1 MERCDGHDVV
11 QYRGEIMPLL
21 CILIARSETG
31 SSPWLDN
38 DFVQVV
44 VYRDIERFV
53 GLVVD
58 QIVDIV
64 TERVDM
70 LNTRS
75 NGKLLGSAVVQGH
88 VTDVVDVE
96 GIIRSTV

>member
-1 MERCDGHDVV
+1 M
-11 QYRGEIMPLL
+11 
-21 CILIARSETG
+21 
-31 SSPWLDN
+31 
-38 DFVQVV
+38 
-44 VYRDIERFV
+44 
-53 GLVVD
+53 D

-96 GIIRSTV
+96 GIIRSTGLTCGTASTAI